1 MFSVCCPMMN
11 SRRKAFKNQLKLT
24 HIEFLLDGGAS
35 YFGAS
40 RCNKQ
45 LYFFSGILQGI
56 FWGLGNG
63 GGTMISGALI
73 EIYGI
78 IDTFRAF
85 AIAGTVVL
93 AILVIIQYT
102 TSVLEQREKR
112 RQEYDL
118 LSDSDSKSEGTNDGE
133 ETQPQPKE

>member
-1 MFSVCCPMMN
+1 
-11 SRRKAFKNQLKLT
+11 
-24 HIEFLLDGGAS
+24 
-35 YFGAS
+35 
-40 RCNKQ
+40 
-45 LYFFSGILQGI
+45 
-56 FWGLGNG
+56 
-63 GGTMISGALI
+63 MISGTLI

-102 TSVLEQREKR
+102 ASLLEQRKKQ

-118 LSDSDSKSEGTNDGE
+118 LSDSDDSKSEGTNDGE